1 MAYVYRHIRLDKNE
15 PFYIGIGSDITN
27 KRANEKARRSKFWK
41 KIVAKTDYEIEI
53 LFDDISFDE
62 AKVKEIE
69 FIKLYGRKDLNTGC
83 LVNMTD
89 GGDGLINKVFT
100 LEYRKNLSNSMKGR
114 VLSEEQK
121 AKLRTYRLGVPN
133 SPEARA
139 KISKANKGRINTP
152 ELMELLRNRKGEKNP
167 SFGITGARYKNFK
180 GYIQVFKNGVY
191 FGRYEGIRDCAESLG
206 VTATK
211 VSAVLNGRRNHT
223 GGYTF
228 KRISH
233 EAEAI

>member
-15 PFYIGIGSDITN
+15 PFYIGIGNDMTN
-27 KRANEKARRSKFWK
+27 KRAKEKARRSNLWK
-41 KIVAKTDYEIEI
+41 KIIAKSDYEVEI
-53 LFDDISFDE
+53 LFDDITYDE
-62 AKVKEIE
+62 AKLKEIE
-69 FIKLYGRKDLNTGC
+69 FIELYGRIDLGNGT
-83 LVNMTD
+83 LANLTN
-89 GGDGLINKVFT
+89 GGDGTINPSQET
-100 LEYRKNLSNSMKGR
+100 RD
-114 VLSEEQK
+114 
-121 AKLRTYRLGVPN
+121 
-133 SPEARA
+133 
-139 KISKANKGRINTP
+139 KISKVNKGRKNS
-152 ELMELLRNRKGEKNP
+152 EALMELLINRKGQKNP
-167 SFGITGARYKNFK
+167 AFGITGARCKNFK

-211 VSAVLNGRRNHT
+211 VSAVLNGKRNHT

>member
-15 PFYIGIGSDITN
+15 PFYIGIGNDMTN
-27 KRANEKARRSKFWK
+27 KRAKEKARRSNLWK
-41 KIVAKTDYEIEI
+41 KIIAKSDYEVEI
-53 LFDDISFDE
+53 LFDDITYDE
-62 AKVKEIE
+62 AKLKEIE
-69 FIKLYGRKDLNTGC
+69 FIELYGRIDLGNGT
-83 LVNMTD
+83 LANLTN
-89 GGDGLINKVFT
+89 GGDGTINPSQET
-100 LEYRKNLSNSMKGR
+100 RD
-114 VLSEEQK
+114 
-121 AKLRTYRLGVPN
+121 
-133 SPEARA
+133 
-139 KISKANKGRINTP
+139 KISKVNKGRKNS
-152 ELMELLRNRKGEKNP
+152 EALMELLINRKGQKNP
-167 SFGITGARYKNFK
+167 AFGITGARCKNFK

-233 EAEAI
+233 EAETKAI

>member
-15 PFYIGIGSDITN
+15 PFYIGIGNDMTN
-27 KRANEKARRSKFWK
+27 KRAKEKARRSNLWK
-41 KIVAKTDYEIEI
+41 KIIAKSDYEVEI
-53 LFDDISFDE
+53 LFDDITYDE
-62 AKVKEIE
+62 AKLKEIE
-69 FIKLYGRKDLNTGC
+69 FIELYGRIDLGNGT
-83 LVNMTD
+83 LANLTN
-89 GGDGLINKVFT
+89 GGDGTINPSQET
-100 LEYRKNLSNSMKGR
+100 RD
-114 VLSEEQK
+114 
-121 AKLRTYRLGVPN
+121 
-133 SPEARA
+133 
-139 KISKANKGRINTP
+139 KISKVNKGRKNS
-152 ELMELLRNRKGEKNP
+152 EALMELLINRKGQKNP
-167 SFGITGARYKNFK
+167 AFGITGARCKNFK

-233 EAEAI
+233 ETEAI

>member
-1 MAYVYRHIRLDKNE
+1 MAYLYRHIRLDKNE
-15 PFYIGIGSDITN
+15 PFYIGIGSDMTN

-53 LFDDISFDE
+53 LFDDISFEE

-100 LEYRKNLSNSMKGR
+100 PEYRKNLSNSLKGR
-114 VLSEEQK
+114 VLSEKQK
-121 AKLRTYRLGVPN
+121 DKLRAYRLGVPN
-133 SPEARA
+133 SPETRA
-139 KISKANKGRINTP
+139 KISKANKGRKNS
-152 ELMELLRNRKGEKNP
+152 EALMELLINRKGEKNP
-167 SFGITGARYKNFK
+167 VFGITGCRCKNFK
-180 GYIQVFKNGVY
+180 GFIQVFKDGAY
-191 FGRYEGIRDCAESLG
+191 LGQYEGIRDCAEKLNVS
-206 VTATK
+206 ATK

-228 KRISH
+228 KRISNDTQN
-233 EAEAI
+233 